1 MNDVKSKNK
10 KSKRMRLFSA
20 VMTIVLMLN
29 MLSCTLFS
37 FSSYAAA
44 TNIRMNVSQATI
56 QSGGQYQLSAII
68 TPSDA
73 SKSLRWTS
81 SNPNVATVNN
91 NGLVTGRSSGTS
103 TITCTT
109 TDGSNLSASCTITV
123 AQLITSISM
132 QGSLEMNTGNTYRLS
147 VSISPASAT
156 GKSLKWN
163 SSNGNVATVS
173 SDGTVTAKSPGTANI
188 TCVTTDGSKKSAT
201 CTVTVKQGV
210 TGITLNKTST
220 TIGVGNS
227 TQLTANVSPSNA
239 TNKSVKWSS
248 SNTGVATV
256 NGNGQVTGVGVGTTT
271 ITCRSSDGNAT
282 ASCTVT
288 VANVSSGNSGNSG
301 SAGNTSGTVKP
312 NQGNQNNQSNQNGAS
327 NVSPA
332 PSLNNSGNVTNE
344 NVPED
349 VGEITEL
356 PEEELNKAIDDIFED
371 DNENENSENNGEKE
385 YSIDTMLKPKLL
397 QSKKENPLTIS
408 WSAVKGF
415 SGYEIY
421 VAVQKNKKDEISDDD
436 YFFAGET
443 MGSYY
448 EIVNLEH
455 KRTYFVKL
463 RTYIID
469 EETGEKKHSDFT
481 SPINIKIKGKGFTKT
496 ISDWFTK
503 IY

>member
-10 KSKRMRLFSA
+10 KSKKIRLFST

-29 MLSCTLFS
+29 MFSCTLFS

-44 TNIRMNVSQATI
+44 TNIRMNISQATI

-68 TPSDA
+68 TPADA

-81 SNPNVATVNN
+81 SNPNVAIVDN

-109 TDGSNLSASCTITV
+109 TDGSNISASCTITV

-210 TGITLNKTST
+210 TGITLNKTSA

-239 TNKSVKWSS
+239 TNKSVKWNS

-256 NGNGQVTGVGVGTTT
+256 NGNGQVTGLGVGTTT

-288 VANVSSGNSGNSG
+288 VANVSSGNSGS
-301 SAGNTSGTVKP
+301 SGNTSGTAKP
-312 NQGNQNNQSNQNGAS
+312 NQGNQNNSS
-327 NVSPA
+327 PVSPA
-332 PSLNNSGNVTNE
+332 PSLNSSENVINE
-344 NVPED
+344 NIPED

-371 DNENENSENNGEKE
+371 DNENKSSENNGEKE

-421 VAVQKNKKDEISDDD
+421 VAIQKNKKDEISDDD
-436 YFFAGET
+436 YSFAGET
-443 MGSYY
+443 TGSYY

-455 KRTYFVKL
+455 KRAYFVKL
-463 RTYIID
+463 RAYIID
-469 EETGEKKHSDFT
+469 EETGEKKYSDFT
-481 SPINIKIKGKGFTKT
+481 SPINLKIKGKGFVKT